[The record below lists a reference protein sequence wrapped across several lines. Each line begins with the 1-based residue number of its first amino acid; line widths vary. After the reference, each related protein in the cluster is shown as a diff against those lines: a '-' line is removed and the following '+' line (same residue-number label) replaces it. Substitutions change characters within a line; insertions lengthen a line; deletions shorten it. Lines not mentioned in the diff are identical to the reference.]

1 MHISYLAEHPH
12 LIPTLAEWHHAEW
25 AHLNPGD
32 TVEARISRMQSLL
45 AKEQV
50 PTAFVALEGETL
62 LGSASLIDNDMDTRK
77 DLRPWLASVY
87 VAPEFR
93 DRGVGSALVQ
103 RVVDEA
109 RALAVETLY
118 LFTPDR
124 ESLYARMGWLVIE
137 RTEYR
142 GEQVVVMELP
152 ISTRKK

>member
-12 LIPTLAEWHHAEW
+12 LIPALAEWHHAEW

-32 TVEARISRMQSLL
+32 TVEARISRMQKLL

-50 PTAFVALEGETL
+50 PTAFVALQGETL

-77 DLRPWLASVY
+77 DLWPWLASVY

-109 RALAVETLY
+109 RGLGVETLY

-124 ESLYARMGWLVIE
+124 ESLYARIGWKVIE

>member
-1 MHISYLAEHPH
+1 MHISYLAEYSH
-12 LIPTLAEWHHAEW
+12 LIPTLAKWHHAEW

-32 TVEARISRMQSLL
+32 TVEARISRMQRLL

-109 RALAVETLY
+109 RALGVETLY

-124 ESLYARMGWLVIE
+124 ESLYARMGWKVIE

>member
-1 MHISYLAEHPH
+1 MHISYLADHPH
-12 LIPTLAEWHHAEW
+12 LIPTLAGWHHAEW

-32 TVEARISRMQSLL
+32 TVEARISRMQKLL
-45 AKEQV
+45 VKEQV
-50 PTAFVALEGETL
+50 PTAFVALEGDTL

-93 DRGVGSALVQ
+93 DRGMGSALVQ

-109 RALAVETLY
+109 RALGVETLY

-124 ESLYARMGWLVIE
+124 ESLYARMGWSVIE

>member
-1 MHISYLAEHPH
+1 MHISYLAEYPH
-12 LIPTLAEWHHAEW
+12 LIPTLAGWHHAEW
-25 AHLNPGD
+25 AHLNPDD
-32 TVEARISRMQSLL
+32 TVEARISRMQKLL

-50 PTAFVALEGETL
+50 PTAFVALQGETL

-77 DLRPWLASVY
+77 DLWPWLASVY

-93 DRGVGSALVQ
+93 DKGVGSALVQ

-109 RALAVETLY
+109 RALGVETLY

-124 ESLYARMGWLVIE
+124 ESLYARMGWKVIE

-152 ISTRKK
+152 ISKRKK

>member
-12 LIPTLAEWHHAEW
+12 LIPALAGWHHAEW

-32 TVEARISRMQSLL
+32 TVEARISRMQKLL

-50 PTAFVALEGETL
+50 PTAFVALQGETL

-77 DLRPWLASVY
+77 DLQPWLASVY

-109 RALAVETLY
+109 RALGIKTLY

-124 ESLYARMGWLVIE
+124 ESLYARMGWKVIE